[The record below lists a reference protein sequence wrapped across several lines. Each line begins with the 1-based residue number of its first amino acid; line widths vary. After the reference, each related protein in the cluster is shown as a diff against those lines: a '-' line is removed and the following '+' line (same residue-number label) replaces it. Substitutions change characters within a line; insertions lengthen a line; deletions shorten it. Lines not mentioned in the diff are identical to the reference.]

1 MINVLAILTSLSPV
15 EPSHIGPSF
24 KQRTARLTDMSTH
37 PKQVHLTVYLDPEEF
52 TPRVGGVVLLMG
64 VKNHLFEGGSLR
76 KYVSDGLGG
85 GKSWWVEQVGGLG
98 WCEAEVG
105 RLRAWWGSV
114 VREGVGVGKG
124 VLGVRNEVG

>member
-1 MINVLAILTSLSPV
+1 MINVLAVLTSLSPV

-37 PKQVHLTVYLDPEEF
+37 PRRVHLTVYLDPEGF
-52 TPRVGGVVLLMG
+52 SPRVGGVLLLMG

-98 WCEAEVG
+98 WCTAEVG

-114 VREGVGVGKG
+114 VREGGG
-124 VLGVRNEVG
+124 